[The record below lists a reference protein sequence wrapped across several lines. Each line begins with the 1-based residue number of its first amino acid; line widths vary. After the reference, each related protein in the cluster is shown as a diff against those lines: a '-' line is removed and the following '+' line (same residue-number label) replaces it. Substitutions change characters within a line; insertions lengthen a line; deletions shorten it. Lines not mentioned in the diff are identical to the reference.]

1 MAKERVK
8 PVEEDDKGLLLTM
21 GKQVKELHAA
31 IKIMFDAWK
40 KSETWSKNVEAE
52 LRVVTSELQTVKSEL
67 QSVKGE
73 LQAMKERVEDES
85 AKTNENLE
93 AIVAG
98 AATRNSPS
106 ASYADVAR
114 SGLRGQGRDS
124 RVATPGN
131 ATPPSRRDPLFCT
144 IDTSRVD
151 EMSDKPNAGR
161 IRAAVEK
168 EMRAMDGQG
177 SWRCRAITVDPRNA
191 DRIRIICR
199 DDAEHRLVKQI
210 AEKSFGPGTRVL
222 QDELYPVKIDNVKR
236 TEVLDE
242 KGNVRAEAA
251 EALSRENETTVAKI
265 SWLSKKDM
273 PKAYGSMVVFVTKA
287 SDAHR
292 LISEGFFHVGG
303 ESGTTMAFERRPRPQ
318 QRYNCQQITRHK
330 AYQCANPQ
338 AEVHE
343 SLMNDEALR
352 DFTAI
357 AVQEPWARRIEGKAI
372 TVPMGH
378 SRWTRM
384 VPTEWRDEGRWG
396 IRSLLWVNREV
407 EAEQVPIASSDITAA
422 VVRLPDRRLLVASVY
437 VPVQKP
443 EMLRQACNLLRQAIT
458 NVRVGTGERVDVVL
472 VGDFNCHDYLWGG
485 DNVSEGRQ
493 GEADPIIDLM
503 SEYSLRSLLP
513 RGTKTWEKNEAAT
526 TIDLSLASEELART
540 VVRCALHETDHGSDH
555 RAIETTFDIAAPE
568 MESRPRLLLKNAP
581 WKQIN
586 ERVEAN
592 LGRMPT
598 GGTVQQQTDR
608 LMSVVCEAVE
618 ALTPEAKPSP
628 YAKRW
633 WTADLNQ
640 LRQIHTHWRNRARA
654 ERRAG
659 NTQPEL
665 EKRARSA
672 AKQYHDAIRQQKKSH
687 WEDFL
692 VDDTNIWK
700 AAKYLNVSKGAS
712 LDKIPHLKRADGSQ
726 TEDAAEQAAELLSTF
741 FPPLPSRIEEEGERP
756 QRSPVPF
763 PDLTLG
769 EIERQLFAAKS
780 WKAPGEDGLPV
791 AVWKH
796 TWPVV
801 KGRVLSLFQASL
813 DEGTLPQQW
822 RHAKIIPLKKPNKSD
837 YGVAKAWRPISLL
850 STLGKVLESVL
861 AERISHAVETFCLL
875 PTSHFGARKQR
886 SAEQALVLLQEYI
899 YRAWRKRK
907 VVSLVSFDV
916 KGAYN
921 GVYKERLLQRLRA
934 RGMPEK
940 LVRWVDAFCSHRTA
954 SILVNGHESEAR
966 PLPQAGLPQG
976 SLLSP
981 VLFLFF
987 NADLVQHQI
996 DENGGA
1002 LAFVDDYTAW
1012 VTGRSREANREGIQN
1027 IIDRALEWERRSGAT
1042 FERDKTAIIHF
1053 TRNWRLPPDSTGFI
1067 IKRNTVRP
1075 KDHVKVL
1082 GVTMDTKLRFEKHIA
1097 DATTKGLEA
1106 VLGLRRLKGLSPVT
1120 VRQLFVAAVA
1130 PTMDYASNVWRYR
1143 CRAAQMRA
1151 INRVQRIGAQAVV
1164 GTFNTVAT
1172 AVAEAEASIQ
1182 SAQERYDR
1190 KSTTFWVRMR
1200 SLPKTH
1206 PLRRLRAVAF
1216 RRFPSPFQLMAE
1228 AYRDLPLDK
1237 LETIEGYSIT
1247 PWEARIDTAVDNDAV
1262 KATEAI
1268 QSGWAV
1274 RIATAS
1280 SARNGVVGYGTVTML
1295 PASLR
1300 GGGGVITASR
1310 TLGLRTELNPYVAE
1324 LAALAEA
1331 VKALPQ
1337 RLDYRAIHVFTRNK
1351 AAVLAIRKPRQQS
1364 GQREIRQL
1372 YAGVQDLR
1380 RKGNRVTL
1388 FWLPSAT
1395 ESDLSK
1401 AAKAAAKESTIPS
1414 KTPQK
1419 RPARAYSTALRIALQ
1434 SVRQKY
1440 RALPDN
1446 VGAFSKKIDVALP
1459 GKHTRELYD
1468 ELSWKEASIL
1478 AQLRTGMA
1486 RLNWYLH
1493 QIGATASAHCACG
1506 HAAESV
1512 EHFLFRCTQWTAQ
1525 RTRMLQQT
1533 ETHRGNLSYFLGGKS
1548 ASDPDDWSPCIDVVK
1563 ETIKFAMSTQRLD
1576 AQINQQRD
1584 HTPPTSTH

>member
-1 MAKERVK
+1 MDRELDSTSITVAREVMAASDEDLPSRRVRKPSAKVRLNQTPQEIIDNATDGATETSGVSRRTATTRAATLAKERAK
-8 PVEEDDKGLLLTM
+8 PIEDDDKGLLLTM
-21 GKQVKELHAA
+21 DKQVKELHTAV
-31 IKIMFDAWK
+31 KIMFDAWK
-40 KSETWSKNVEAE
+40 KSEAWNKNVEAE
-52 LRVVTSELQTVKSEL
+52 LRVVTAELEAVKSEL

-85 AKTNENLE
+85 AKMNENLE

-114 SGLRGQGRDS
+114 SGVGGQGRDS
-124 RVATPGN
+124 RVATSGN
-131 ATPPSRRDPLFCT
+131 AALPSRSDPLFCT

-151 EMSDKPNAGR
+151 EGSDKPNAGR

-191 DRIRIICR
+191 DRIRILCR
-199 DDAEHRLVKQI
+199 DDAEHRLVKQM

-236 TEVLDE
+236 TE
-242 KGNVRAEAA
+242 
-251 EALSRENETTVAKI
+251 I

-273 PKAYGSMVVFVTKA
+273 PKSYGSMVVFVTKA
-287 SDAHR
+287 SDARR

-303 ESGTTMAFERRPRPQ
+303 ESGTAMAFERRPRPQ
-318 QRYNCQQITRHK
+318 QCYNCQQITRHK
-330 AYQCANPQ
+330 AYY
-338 AEVHE
+338 
-343 SLMNDEALR
+343 
-352 DFTAI
+352 
-357 AVQEPWARRIEGKAI
+357 VQDPWARRTEGKI
-372 TVPMGH
+372 LTVPMGH

-384 VPTEWRDEGRWG
+384 VPTAWREEGRWG
-396 IRSLLWVNREV
+396 IRSLLWVNNEV
-407 EAEQVPIASSDITAA
+407 EAEQVPIASPDITAA
-422 VVRLPDRRLLVASVY
+422 VVRLTDRRLLVASVY
-437 VPVQKP
+437 VPVQNP
-443 EMLRQACNLLRQAIT
+443 QMLRQASDLLRQAIE
-458 NVRVGTGERVDVVL
+458 NVRGGTGERVDVAL

-485 DNVSEGRQ
+485 DGVSEGRQ
-493 GEADPIIDLM
+493 GEADPIVDLM

-555 RAIETTFDIAAPE
+555 RTIETTFDMAGPE

-592 LGRMPT
+592 LGRTPT

-618 ALTPEAKPSP
+618 ALTPKAKPSP

-633 WTADLNQ
+633 CTADLTQ

-665 EKRARSA
+665 EKRARAA

-687 WEDFL
+687 WEEFL
-692 VDDTNIWK
+692 ADDTNIWK
-700 AAKYLNVSKGAS
+700 AAKYLDASKGAS
-712 LDKIPHLKRADGSQ
+712 FDKIPQLKRADGSQ
-726 TEDAAEQAAELLSTF
+726 TEDAAEQAEELLSTF
-741 FPPLPSRIEEEGERP
+741 FPPLPSTIEEEGERP

-763 PDLTLG
+763 PDGRNKETALCG
-769 EIERQLFAAKS
+769 KVVESSRRRRSA
-780 WKAPGEDGLPV
+780 DGGVEAHMAGGLLP
-791 AVWKH
+791 
-796 TWPVV
+796 
-801 KGRVLSLFQASL
+801 R
-813 DEGTLPQQW
+813 QW
-822 RHAKIIPLKKPNKSD
+822 RHANIIPLKKPNKSD
-837 YGVAKAWRPISLL
+837 YGIAKAWRPISLL

-861 AERISHAVETFCLL
+861 AERISHAVETFGLL

-921 GVYKERLLQRLRA
+921 GVYKERLLRRLRA

-976 SLLSP
+976 SPLSP

-987 NADLVQHQI
+987 NADLVQHHI
-996 DENGGA
+996 DETGGA
-1002 LAFVDDYTAW
+1002 LAFVDDNTAW

-1042 FERDKTAIIHF
+1042 FETDKTAIIHF
-1053 TRNWRLPPDSTGFI
+1053 TRNWRLPADSTSFV
-1067 IKRNTVRP
+1067 IKGDTVRA

-1106 VLGLRRLKGLSPVT
+1106 VLGLRRLKGPSPAT
-1120 VRQLFVAAVA
+1120 ARQLFVAAVA
-1130 PTMDYASNVWRYR
+1130 PTMDYASSVWRYR
-1143 CRAAQMRA
+1143 CRAAQMRV
-1151 INRVQRIGAQAVV
+1151 INRVQRIGAQAIVE
-1164 GTFNTVAT
+1164 TFNTVAT

-1190 KSTTFWVRMR
+1190 
-1200 SLPKTH
+1200 
-1206 PLRRLRAVAF
+1206 
-1216 RRFPSPFQLMAE
+1216 
-1228 AYRDLPLDK
+1228 
-1237 LETIEGYSIT
+1237 
-1247 PWEARIDTAVDNDAV
+1247 N
-1262 KATEAI
+1262 
-1268 QSGWAV
+1268 
-1274 RIATAS
+1274 
-1280 SARNGVVGYGTVTML
+1280 
-1295 PASLR
+1295 
-1300 GGGGVITASR
+1300 
-1310 TLGLRTELNPYVAE
+1310 
-1324 LAALAEA
+1324 
-1331 VKALPQ
+1331 
-1337 RLDYRAIHVFTRNK
+1337 
-1351 AAVLAIRKPRQQS
+1351 
-1364 GQREIRQL
+1364 
-1372 YAGVQDLR
+1372 
-1380 RKGNRVTL
+1380 
-1388 FWLPSAT
+1388 SAT
-1395 ESDLSK
+1395 
-1401 AAKAAAKESTIPS
+1401 
-1414 KTPQK
+1414 
-1419 RPARAYSTALRIALQ
+1419 
-1434 SVRQKY
+1434 
-1440 RALPDN
+1440 
-1446 VGAFSKKIDVALP
+1446 F
-1459 GKHTRELYD
+1459 
-1468 ELSWKEASIL
+1468 
-1478 AQLRTGMA
+1478 
-1486 RLNWYLH
+1486 
-1493 QIGATASAHCACG
+1493 
-1506 HAAESV
+1506 
-1512 EHFLFRCTQWTAQ
+1512 
-1525 RTRMLQQT
+1525 
-1533 ETHRGNLSYFLGGKS
+1533 
-1548 ASDPDDWSPCIDVVK
+1548 
-1563 ETIKFAMSTQRLD
+1563 
-1576 AQINQQRD
+1576 
-1584 HTPPTSTH
+1584 